1 MNRIQNV
8 IKTGSISIFVICALV
23 SFAANGLVWLGDTL
37 SYQRMIDD
45 AFGEPET
52 HQRIT
57 ELFKLLEDNSIEAE
71 LTDPGFDMS
80 TFYGYPKVR
89 YVNYT
94 RIDNV
99 FDHSG
104 APEVS
109 PSLFLGLACYDQDGH
124 FMALQFHSSRIG
136 CFVSRDPKL
145 CPPEFHRLTRYTHQD
160 LFITGIDTSHGN

>member
-1 MNRIQNV
+1 MNRIQTL
-8 IKTGSISIFVICALV
+8 IKTGSVLIFVICALV

-89 YVNYT
+89 YVNHT
-94 RIDNV
+94 RIDHV

-160 LFITGIDTSHGN
+160 LFITGIDTSHGK

>member
-1 MNRIQNV
+1 MHRIPNL

-23 SFAANGLVWLGDTL
+23 SFAANGLVWLRYTL

-45 AFGEPET
+45 AFGESET

-57 ELFKLLEDNSIEAE
+57 ELYKLLEDGSIEAE
-71 LTDPGFDMS
+71 LKDPGFDTS
-80 TFYGYPKVR
+80 TFYAFPKVR
-89 YVNYT
+89 YINYT
-94 RIDNV
+94 RIHHV

-104 APEVS
+104 APEVFS
-109 PSLFLGLACYDQDGH
+109 SLFLGLACYDQDGR

-160 LFITGIDTSHGN
+160 LFITGIDTSHGR